1 MEESKLNLSYTDDDL
16 HTILIKMIKTGRIRA
31 KIDMAKNIVVFEDEN
46 MTIHQL
52 VKKLEEQSSSI
63 IQILKEVENTD
74 KDLILQKKAG
84 VADLEDDNNFEMQ
97 DAIMEGYM

>member
-1 MEESKLNLSYTDDDL
+1 MEDSKLDLRYTDDDL
-16 HTILIKMIKTGRIRA
+16 HTILIKMIKNGRIRA

-52 VKKLEEQSSSI
+52 VKKLEEQSSAI

-84 VADLEDDNNFEMQ
+84 VADLEDDINFEMQ